1 MRKLGV
7 VFAASSTSFEQQ
19 YEMSYSVRI
28 SIGTRHRWH
37 DKIPLKFTC
46 LCFKIT
52 IRYSFPPLVQKATFM
67 GRRCNLFTRAPMEH
81 FGSKK
86 QKVDNSLR
94 KQAQP
99 CFFWLLKNTMDF
111 TTVNPS
117 ENVNLR
123 SRRSILFGRGW
134 MTRKKRS
141 RVLKPL

>member
-67 GRRCNLFTRAPMEH
+67 GRRCNWFTRAPIEH
-81 FGSKK
+81 FCSKT
-86 QKVDNSLR
+86 QKGDNSVRSKAHPRNLGSI
-94 KQAQP
+94 
-99 CFFWLLKNTMDF
+99 C
-111 TTVNPS
+111 TTIEYS
-117 ENVNLR
+117 
-123 SRRSILFGRGW
+123 
-134 MTRKKRS
+134 
-141 RVLKPL
+141 

>member
-67 GRRCNLFTRAPMEH
+67 GRLCNLFTRAPMEH
-81 FGSKK
+81 FGSNKHMAFDRFE
-86 QKVDNSLR
+86 QQLEPLFETIAKVAVRNLEFT
-94 KQAQP
+94 AE
-99 CFFWLLKNTMDF
+99 KN
-111 TTVNPS
+111 NL
-117 ENVNLR
+117 LR
-123 SRRSILFGRGW
+123 SNS
-134 MTRKKRS
+134 K
-141 RVLKPL
+141 VP